1 LFKDFLIS
9 MARSQAISKTWWG
22 RKFIA
27 VVENSGQRERLNR
40 GKAYLS
46 NGRVQKLSV
55 DSTGVVHA
63 QVKGSVDP
71 YMGTTK
77 EPIYRVSI
85 ELPVI
90 GSDDWPHIVETIAQR
105 ANLLAQLLMKELP
118 GQIESCF
125 EEASHQLL
133 PTHYKELHASCS
145 CPDWGDPC
153 KHIAGVIY
161 LLAQRIDL
169 DPFVLFEMRGLPRQ
183 DLLDQLITTTLGS
196 ALVAELKPD
205 SLKPVTLSSY
215 YTRPTLE
222 PLPSELTWRSFW
234 QGQSTLP
241 EVVAPSSS
249 GVSALVIK
257 KQGDYPPFW
266 NKSQSFVEVMEE
278 LYDRVKAKNKDIF

>member
-1 LFKDFLIS
+1 

-22 RKFIA
+22 QRFIEII
-27 VVENSGQRERLNR
+27 ENSGQRERLNR
-40 GKAYLS
+40 GKAYLA
-46 NGRVQKLSV
+46 NGRVQKISI
-55 DSTGVVHA
+55 DATGVVHA

-71 YMGTTK
+71 YLGVTK
-77 EPIYRVSI
+77 EPFYRVSI

-90 GSDDWPHIVETIAQR
+90 GSDDWPHIIESIAQR
-105 ANLLAQLLMKELP
+105 ANLLAQLLMRELP
-118 GQIESCF
+118 GKIESCF

-133 PTHYKELHASCS
+133 PSHYKELHASCS

-161 LLAQRIDL
+161 LLSQRIDQ

-183 DLLDQLITTTLGS
+183 DLLDQLTLTPLGS

-205 SLKPVTLSSY
+205 SLKPVVRTSY
-215 YTRPTLE
+215 YTRPQKQ
-222 PLPSELTWRSFW
+222 PLQRELAWRSFW
-234 QGQSTLP
+234 QGQSALP
-241 EVVAPSSS
+241 EVSGPSSA